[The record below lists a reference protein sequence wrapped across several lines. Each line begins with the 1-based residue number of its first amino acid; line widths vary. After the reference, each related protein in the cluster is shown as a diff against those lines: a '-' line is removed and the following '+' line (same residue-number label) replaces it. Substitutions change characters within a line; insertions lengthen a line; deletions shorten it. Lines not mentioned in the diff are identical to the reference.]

1 MKNQL
6 TDSEILDGVMRH
18 DDRTLSHV
26 YKEWLPAVIKI
37 VGNNGGSVDEA
48 QDVFQD
54 SIIALYNNV
63 RRDRYTAGQAK
74 LSTYFL
80 QIAKYRW
87 LDIRKSARVKTTSSM
102 VDGMEYGSEESIEK
116 GIEEAEKYQALHQLI
131 GKLGEQCQQ
140 ILKLFYWEKMK
151 IEKIAEQ
158 LKMGSA
164 SVKNGKYRCM
174 NQLKDF
180 AANANLIKLM

>member
-1 MKNQL
+1 
-6 TDSEILDGVMRH
+6 
-18 DDRTLSHV
+18 
-26 YKEWLPAVIKI
+26 
-37 VGNNGGSVDEA
+37 
-48 QDVFQD
+48 
-54 SIIALYNNV
+54 
-63 RRDRYTAGQAK
+63 
-74 LSTYFL
+74 
-80 QIAKYRW
+80 
-87 LDIRKSARVKTTSSM
+87 M